1 MSSTN
6 NTSSV
11 SHSSFL
17 LGQIPKLSET
27 SKVDWLLR
35 LKNYLWGRKLWKH
48 IDRDASLS
56 EEDSKDL
63 DKVEQLECERATAL

>member
-1 MSSTN
+1 M
-6 NTSSV
+6 
-11 SHSSFL
+11 
-17 LGQIPKLSET
+17 
-27 SKVDWLLR
+27 DWLLR